1 MTTVAEPDAPAR
13 NDLRTPEPDV
23 RTDCL
28 RWPSD
33 QSRAADPR
41 VQVVHLVLGLNVGG
55 LEKVVY
61 DLVRC
66 FDQDLFAVR
75 VLCLEEIGAWGPKFE
90 ALGIPVESLNTTNR
104 KILGRVAAVARRLRD
119 LRPDVLH
126 THNPAPHLV
135 GAIAARLS
143 GVPVVVHTKHGRNY
157 PRNRKWVLANRIAST
172 LTNKVIAVSQDAAE
186 VALQIERIGT
196 KKVETIWNGVD
207 LTRFSVRGSTPP
219 GASRR
224 AIHVARISYPDKDQR
239 TLLAAVRIVADAEP
253 DFTIDLVGDGPDRAD
268 LEAYCD
274 ELQLRRNVKFIGFRD
289 DVHECLSQAGFFV
302 LSSVTEGV
310 SLTLL
315 EAAAS
320 GLPIVATRVG
330 GNSEVVAHEETGIL
344 VPPQS
349 PTALA
354 GAMLEMLR
362 HPQRA
367 VQMGLAGRRRIENH
381 FDLRRAVARYEQLYL
396 SLLPRK
402 PGH

>member
-1 MTTVAEPDAPAR
+1 MTRLAEPVAPAKAEPR
-13 NDLRTPEPDV
+13 RPAPEAG
-23 RTDCL
+23 TDGRRL
-28 RWPSD
+28 ASD
-33 QSRAADPR
+33 QSRAADRR

-66 FDQDLFAVR
+66 IDQDLFAVR
-75 VLCLEEIGAWGPKFE
+75 ILCLEQIGAWGPKFE
-90 ALGIPVESLNTTNR
+90 ALGIPVENLNTKNR
-104 KILGRVAAVARRLRD
+104 KIPGRVAAVARRLRE

-157 PRNRKWVLANRIAST
+157 PRNKKWVLANRMASA
-172 LTNKVIAVSQDAAE
+172 LTDKVIAVSQDAAE
-186 VALQIERIGT
+186 VALQIERIKT
-196 KKVETIWNGVD
+196 NKVETIWNGVD
-207 LTRFSVRGSTPP
+207 LSRFSARETTPP
-219 GASRR
+219 GAARR

-253 DFTIDLVGDGPDRAD
+253 DFMIDLVGDGPDRAD

-274 ELQLRRNVKFIGFRD
+274 ELQLRRNVNFIGFRD

-330 GNSEVVAHEETGIL
+330 GNSEVVSHEETGLL

-349 PTALA
+349 PGALA
-354 GAMLEMLR
+354 EAMLEMLR

-367 VQMGLAGRRRIENH
+367 AQMGLAGRRRIENH

-402 PGH
+402 PGR